1 MKHHTL
7 LKQPLLHLIEAPEQY
22 HPFEMMDTSTENG
35 LNGLLIYYYLKPQRT
50 NAAPTCDGISN
61 Q

>member
-7 LKQPLLHLIEAPEQY
+7 LKQPLLHLVETPEY
-22 HPFEMMDTSTENG
+22 YPSEMMDTSTKYG